1 MTDLEKNLEKRLG
14 TVVNKYKIT
23 RYINSGAYGDVFEG
37 QHLKTNELVA
47 LKIPVVN
54 KEKNGLK
61 YLLEEAKVYKHIA
74 NPENGVVNMKV
85 VRDDETKII
94 VMDLLGDSLE
104 VLFTRYKKFE
114 LQTIILLTMSMI
126 DIIKHIHSY
135 GYLHRDIKPDNFTIG
150 HNNKNKL
157 YCIDFGLSKKYT
169 NRNNEHIKFSDKRHF
184 CGTVRYASI
193 AAHSNCS
200 QSRKDDLESI
210 IYILIYMFK
219 GKLPW
224 QDIKNKDKYE
234 KRKIIGKLKKE
245 TTPESLCKDL
255 PKEYLI
261 FLKYI
266 RSMDFDEKPHYNS
279 LKTMFYNLYK
289 SMNYPD
295 NLYQWERTSSSQV
308 GKAEF
313 TKAH

>member
-14 TVVNKYKIT
+14 TVENKYKIT

-114 LQTIILLTMSMI
+114 LDT
-126 DIIKHIHSY
+126 D
-135 GYLHRDIKPDNFTIG
+135 R
-150 HNNKNKL
+150 
-157 YCIDFGLSKKYT
+157 
-169 NRNNEHIKFSDKRHF
+169 
-184 CGTVRYASI
+184 
-193 AAHSNCS
+193 
-200 QSRKDDLESI
+200 
-210 IYILIYMFK
+210 
-219 GKLPW
+219 
-224 QDIKNKDKYE
+224 
-234 KRKIIGKLKKE
+234 RKI
-245 TTPESLCKDL
+245 
-255 PKEYLI
+255 
-261 FLKYI
+261 
-266 RSMDFDEKPHYNS
+266 
-279 LKTMFYNLYK
+279 
-289 SMNYPD
+289 
-295 NLYQWERTSSSQV
+295 
-308 GKAEF
+308 
-313 TKAH
+313 